1 MKENRVICSRSR
13 GGKRARPLR
22 PTPAR
27 AVVVS
32 GSSAR
37 VEVSVV
43 EPAAIC
49 HSPPAPILWHFKK
62 IL

>member
-1 MKENRVICSRSR
+1 MKENRVICSHSR
-13 GGKRARPLR
+13 GGKRARPL
-22 PTPAR
+22 PLLPPAP
-27 AVVVS
+27 VEVS

-49 HSPPAPILWHFKK
+49 HSPPAPILWHFQK

>member
-1 MKENRVICSRSR
+1 MKENSDLFSQQGREESPPP
-13 GGKRARPLR
+13 A

-27 AVVVS
+27 PVVVS